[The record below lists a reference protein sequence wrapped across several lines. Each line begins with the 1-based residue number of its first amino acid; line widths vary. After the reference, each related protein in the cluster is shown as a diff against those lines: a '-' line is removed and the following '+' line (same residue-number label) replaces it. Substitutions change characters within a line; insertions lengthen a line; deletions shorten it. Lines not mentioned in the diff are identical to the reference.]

1 MSALRVLLIGSEEA
15 ESQHILTV
23 LSEAN
28 HAVLPVPSF
37 EEASEALLIQKFD
50 AVLITRKAPGGSV
63 ADFAAQLRQAEKNG
77 RNVARTPVLSMSPD
91 NLSDGAQRPGG
102 NGPVDAYLP
111 ERFEPAAF
119 AQTVEN
125 LALAVAQ
132 SNEESSWEGAR
143 AELPIFNVAEFR
155 EQVAHDSELMVEIID
170 LFLAERLHDVTEMS
184 EALAAKD
191 LEQLMR
197 AAHTIKGSLG
207 SLHADRA
214 RQRAQDLETAAK
226 SGKEQSCI
234 ELLGA
239 FEEDLNDL
247 EPQLLSLRDSAHCKQ

>member
-1 MSALRVLLIGSEEA
+1 MSALRVLLVGSEEA
-15 ESQHILTV
+15 ESQDIFTV

-28 HAVLPVPSF
+28 HAVLPVPNF
-37 EEASEALLIQKFD
+37 DEASEALLIQKFD
-50 AVLITRKAPGGSV
+50 AVLITQSSAAGSV
-63 ADFAAQLRQAEKNG
+63 AEFTAQLRRAEKNQ
-77 RNVARTPVLSMSPD
+77 RNTARTPVLSVSPEGFAG
-91 NLSDGAQRPGG
+91 LGLTGPSGK
-102 NGPVDAYLP
+102 GPVDAFLP
-111 ERFEPAAF
+111 QHFEPAVF

-132 SNEESSWEGAR
+132 SREDGNGNGKL
-143 AELPIFNVAEFR
+143 AELPVFNVAEFR
-155 EQVAHDSELMVEIID
+155 AQVANDDELMVEIID
-170 LFLAERLHDVTEMS
+170 LFLAERVHDITEMC

-191 LEQLMR
+191 FGQLMR

-214 RQRAQDLETAAK
+214 RQRAQELETAAK
-226 SGKEQSCI
+226 SAKEQSCT

-247 EPQLLSLRDSAHCKQ
+247 DPELLTLRASAHL